1 MSNKDESKAK
11 GGTARAAALSPS
23 RKSEIAKRAAEI
35 RWGTNLPKAVA
46 EGVLII
52 GDLRITCAVLDD
64 PNNTRVLT
72 QEGFLNAIGR
82 AGKAKGGEGA
92 TVDGL
97 PAFLR
102 ANNLKPF
109 ISNDLIASTTP
120 IEFVPLRGPGYQGRA
135 FGYKASLLP
144 NVCWVYQDALVA
156 QRLLPSQVH
165 IGQASQFFLKALT
178 NHAIEDLVDLAT
190 GFEDMRKRSAI
201 NKIIEKYVE
210 HDAQPWAKMFGLDF
224 YRHIYR
230 LNGWAFEP
238 DKTARP
244 GVIGT
249 WTNDIYERLAPGV
262 KRALHERVKR
272 NAKGKPTQKLTQF
285 LTPEEGKPQL
295 ERLLEGV
302 ILLMRMSKTWPEFQL
317 KLKEYYPKFNENMLL
332 PLDGGAAYALPLP
345 TSVSPIVIS
354 LPSSQSQTDESVTD

>member
-1 MSNKDESKAK
+1 MNGKDESKAI
-11 GGTARAAALSPS
+11 GGAARAAALSSS
-23 RKSEIAKRAAEI
+23 RKSEIAKRAAEV
-35 RWGTNLPKAVA
+35 RWGTNLPKAIA

-52 GDLRITCAVLDD
+52 GDLKITCAVLDD
-64 PNNTRVLT
+64 VNNTRVLT
-72 QEGFLNAIGR
+72 QEGFLSAIGR

-109 ISNDLIASTTP
+109 ISNELVESTTP

-135 FGYKASLLP
+135 FGYRASLLP

-156 QRLLPSQVH
+156 QKLLPSQVH
-165 IGQASQFFLKALT
+165 IGKASQFFLKALT
-178 NHAIEDLVDLAT
+178 NHAIEDLVDMAT
-190 GFEDMRKRSAI
+190 GFEDVRKRNAI

-210 HDAQPWAKMFGLDF
+210 RSAQPWVKMFSLDF

-238 DKTARP
+238 AKTARP

-262 KRALHERVKR
+262 KQALHERVKR
-272 NAKGKPTQKLTQF
+272 NAKGRPTQKLTQF

-302 ILLMRMSKTWPEFQL
+302 ILLMRMSKTWPEFQS
-317 KLKEYYPKFNENMLL
+317 KLKEYYPKFNESMQL
-332 PLDGGAAYALPLP
+332 PFDGAAAYALPLP
-345 TSVSPIVIS
+345 TSASAIAIAP
-354 LPSSQSQTDESVTD
+354 PSSQSQTDEQVTE